1 MLTVSPRC
9 LGSTI
14 ALLLFAGSVP
24 ALAGA
29 QTPAAPAAKPA
40 VPSSASPLRAALDGI
55 LQGLKASPGCLGHQ
69 VAQTQDGKGVILA
82 WFQNKKATVDWYY
95 SPTHTRLMGAMQ
107 SPTRP
112 PLEMVKDENIPVLV
126 IASLT
131 PAQRPDPGQKMPIA
145 QIAIELYTP
154 LPGGFAY
161 GGRLAP
167 ETVKVPGLQSSPR
180 RVAAPAPPTAAPPA
194 TPAP

>member
-1 MLTVSPRC
+1 MITVPTRC
-9 LGSTI
+9 FASTI
-14 ALLLFAGSVP
+14 ALLLLAGSVP
-24 ALAGA
+24 ARAGA

-40 VPSSASPLRAALDGI
+40 TSSAAPAPQSPPASPLQAALSDI
-55 LQGLKASPGCLGHQ
+55 LRGLKESPGCLGQQ
-69 VAQTQDGKGVILA
+69 VAQTQDGKRVILA

-95 SPTHTRLMGAMQ
+95 SQTHTRLMGGLA

-112 PLEMVKDENIPVLV
+112 PLEMVKEENIPILV

-131 PAQRPDPGQKMPIA
+131 LTARPDPGQKMPLA

-167 ETVKVPGLQSSPR
+167 ETLKVPGLQSVPR
-180 RVAAPAPPTAAPPA
+180 RVA
-194 TPAP
+194 TPAPAAP